1 MSKLPLSTNSATVE
15 RRERRFY
22 ADIKKQEEAWY
33 VEIDA
38 LMAKGMTFDEAFV
51 AAGGTIIPLVVE
63 DKT

>member
-38 LMAKGMTFDEAFV
+38 LMARAIAPRCRQRLRRSD
-51 AAGGTIIPLVVE
+51 AADG
-63 DKT
+63 